1 MLPFSTSVNEEP
13 REGSLLSEIYRRYRL
28 PMFRYALRLTRDETD
43 AEDVVHDVFLA
54 LVKNGAETL
63 RQADRDGHLWI
74 YLAGAVRNRCL
85 TLLAKRGREPL
96 LDRAEEERLTRQSV
110 GDATEGE
117 SAYRFLVEAIR
128 AMKPEYADALYYSL
142 VREMS
147 APEIARLLG
156 LKPAAV
162 RQRISRGKKLLK
174 QQLGEDFRK

>member
-1 MLPFSTSVNEEP
+1 MIPFLSAVNEEP
-13 REGSLLSEIYRRYRL
+13 REERLLSEVYRRYRQ
-28 PMFRYALRLTRDETD
+28 PMFRYALRLTRDEAD

-54 LVKNGAETL
+54 LVKNGAEKL
-63 RQADRDGHLWI
+63 RQADRDDHLWI
-74 YLAGAVRNRCL
+74 YLAVAVRNRCV
-85 TLLAKRGREPL
+85 TLLEKRGREPL
-96 LDRAEEERLTRQSV
+96 LDRAEEAQLAGRPA

-147 APEIARLLG
+147 APEIAVLLG

-174 QQLGEDFRK
+174 QRLGEDYRK